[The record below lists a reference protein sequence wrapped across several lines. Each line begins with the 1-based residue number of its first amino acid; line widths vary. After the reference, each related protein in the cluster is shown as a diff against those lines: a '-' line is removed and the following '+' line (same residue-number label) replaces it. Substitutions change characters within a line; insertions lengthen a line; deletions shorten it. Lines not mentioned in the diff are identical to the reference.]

1 MTAPK
6 RRAVFLD
13 RDGTIVRDVGYLK
26 RTEDVFL
33 LPGAP
38 EALKLLRE
46 AGFLLLVVTNQ
57 SAVARGWLTEPALL
71 EMQREVERRL
81 EAEGAALDGFYYCP
95 HLPGG
100 TVEQY
105 ARKCD
110 CRKPE
115 PGMLLRAARDRNVD
129 LERSYVVGD
138 SERDVEAGERAGC
151 STILIGGGT
160 SPRANLRAR
169 DLREAADL
177 ILQREG
183 NSAARPR

>member
-1 MTAPK
+1 VTEPK

-26 RTEDVFL
+26 RTEDVCL

-38 EALKLLRE
+38 EALKSLKE

-71 EMQREVERRL
+71 EIQREVERRL
-81 EAEGAALDGFYYCP
+81 KAEGAGLDGFYYCP
-95 HLPGG
+95 HLPEG

-110 CRKPE
+110 CRKPQ
-115 PGMLLRAARDRNVD
+115 PGMLLRAARDWNVD
-129 LERSYVVGD
+129 PERSYVVGD
-138 SERDVEAGERAGC
+138 SGRDVEAGRRAGC
-151 STILIGGGT
+151 STILIGGGP
-160 SPRANLRAR
+160 SGRGGLRAR

-183 NSAARPR
+183 NCPAQEK

>member
-1 MTAPK
+1 MTQPK

-26 RTEDVFL
+26 RTEDVCL
-33 LPGAP
+33 LPGVP
-38 EALKLLRE
+38 EALKLLKE

-71 EMQREVERRL
+71 EIQREVERRL

-95 HLPGG
+95 HLPEG

-138 SERDVEAGERAGC
+138 SERDVEAGRRAGC
-151 STILIGGGT
+151 STILIGEGT
-160 SPRANLRAR
+160 SPPADLRAR
-169 DLREAADL
+169 DLRHAADL

-183 NSAARPR
+183 DSAARPR